1 MRIGLFGD
9 VHSNYH
15 ALEAVL
21 DDMATRGIDRVICLG
36 DLTLKGPLPKECV
49 DRVRDL
55 GCPVVL
61 GNADGCYHPDLHPD
75 KFPAQN
81 QSQVAARADFPR
93 QWDALKEADRLWLQQ
108 FPLSITETVQ
118 GVRMDF
124 FHASPTHN
132 YVLVMPWASNEQIA
146 AQRLS
151 PDTAV
156 SAFGHCHRA
165 FVRYARGCTVVN
177 AGSVGLP
184 FDGDP
189 RPSYALIDV
198 DHGRVTA
205 SIVRVPYDA
214 EAAIRAAQ
222 TIGMAGADLFAHTAR
237 TGQFPG

>member
-21 DDMATRGIDRVICLG
+21 TDMAARGVDRIICLG

-61 GNADGCYHPDLHPD
+61 GNADGCYHPDFHPD
-75 KFPAQN
+75 RFPAQN
-81 QSQVAARADFPR
+81 ESQVAARADFRR
-93 QWDALKEADRLWLQQ
+93 QWDALTENDRQWLQS
-108 FPLSITETVQ
+108 FPVSISETIE

-124 FHASPTHN
+124 FHASPTDN
-132 YVLVMPWASNEQIA
+132 YVLVMPWAGNEQIA
-146 AQRLS
+146 AQRLA
-151 PDTAV
+151 PETGL

-177 AGSVGLP
+177 AGSAGLP
-184 FDGDP
+184 YDGDP
-189 RPSYALIDV
+189 RPSYALVDV
-198 DHGRVTA
+198 EQGITIA

-222 TIGMAGADLFAHTAR
+222 ATGMAGVDLFTHTAR